1 MQAAFGSQIKIHI
14 QENTRMVKRIG
25 IVVAFGFLL
34 ALGLAVHATPASA
47 QTPTY
52 FTYVS
57 EWQVPRAQ
65 WAAFETERAKM
76 DSGLQSLVA
85 DGTIIAW
92 GNDDITVHTEDGYTQ
107 EDWFT
112 AASRAN
118 ILKALDMLRPMS
130 TGGAF
135 TTVTKHRDFFMRT
148 LVHNGKTSTGATGY
162 LRVAE
167 WQAKPH
173 QGEALAASV
182 KRYLIPLLDSEVA
195 DGTVLMY
202 NFDEEDL
209 HTDPIGAYF
218 LAVLYPSGAA
228 YDKARAELSAME
240 KANPASE
247 EEIDNL
253 TIDEAHRDGLAK
265 VTSYQH
271 K

>member
-1 MQAAFGSQIKIHI
+1 
-14 QENTRMVKRIG
+14 MVKRIG
-25 IVVAFGFLL
+25 TIVAFGLVL
-34 ALGLAVHATPASA
+34 ALGMAMHATPASA
-47 QTPTY
+47 QATTY
-52 FTYVS
+52 FSYVS

-65 WAAFETERAKM
+65 WAAFEKERDQGNAT
-76 DSGLQSLVA
+76 LQSLVA

-92 GNDDITVHTEDGYTQ
+92 GNDINLVHTDDGYTQ

-112 AASRAN
+112 ATSHAN
-118 ILKALDMLRPMS
+118 ILKALDLLRPGAT
-130 TGGAF
+130 TGAY
-135 TTVTKHRDFFMRT
+135 TSVTKHRDYFLRT
-148 LVHNGKTSTGATGY
+148 LAHNGKTTSGATGY
-162 LRVAE
+162 MRVAV

-209 HTDPIGAYF
+209 HTDQMGAYF
-218 LAVLYPSGAA
+218 LAILYPSGAA
-228 YDKARAELSAME
+228 YDKARDEFGAME

-253 TIDEAHRDGLAK
+253 TIMEAHRDELAK